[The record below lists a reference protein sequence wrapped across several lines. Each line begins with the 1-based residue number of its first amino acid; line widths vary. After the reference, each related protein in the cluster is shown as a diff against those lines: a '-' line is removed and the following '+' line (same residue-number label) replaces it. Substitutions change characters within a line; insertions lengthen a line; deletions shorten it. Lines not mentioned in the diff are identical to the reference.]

1 MIEQLNY
8 TLFHLINQY
17 AGVNPVVDT
26 LAILAAKYMP
36 LIVVVGMIF
45 LWIKNGKRTRD
56 IVLYGFYAAIL
67 GLILNYLIGF
77 VYFHPRPFMI
87 PTGTLLFPYSADS
100 SFPSDHSTLI
110 FSMALL
116 LTFFKETRIAGLI
129 FLVLG
134 LIGGFARVFSGLH
147 FPFDI
152 LGSIPVALISAI
164 IIYEIRNV
172 FKPINDFIKGLYAK
186 ITALT
191 IKKG

>member
-17 AGVNPVVDT
+17 AGVNPLVDT
-26 LAILAAKYMP
+26 LAKLAAKYMP
-36 LIVVVGMIF
+36 LVVIVGMVV

-67 GLILNYLIGF
+67 GLLINYLIGF
-77 VYFHPRPFMI
+77 IYFHPRPFMV

-110 FSMALL
+110 FSMAMILAY
-116 LTFFKETRIAGLI
+116 FKETRIAGLV

-134 LIGGFARVFSGLH
+134 LIGGFARVFCGVH
-147 FPFDI
+147 FPLDI
-152 LGSIPVALISAI
+152 LGSLVVAAVCAV
-164 IIYEIRNV
+164 IIYQLRDV
-172 FKPINDFIKGLYAK
+172 FTPLNEFIKGLYAK
-186 ITALT
+186 ITGLT
-191 IKKG
+191 KKG

>member
-17 AGVNPVVDT
+17 AGVNPLVDT

-36 LIVVVGMIF
+36 LVVIVGMVV

-67 GLILNYLIGF
+67 GLLINYLIGF
-77 VYFHPRPFMI
+77 IYFHPRPFMV

-110 FSMALL
+110 FSMAMILAY
-116 LTFFKETRIAGLI
+116 FKETRIAGLV

-134 LIGGFARVFSGLH
+134 LIGGFARVFCGVH
-147 FPFDI
+147 FPLDI
-152 LGSIPVALISAI
+152 LGSLVVAAVCAV
-164 IIYEIRNV
+164 IIYQLRDV
-172 FKPINDFIKGLYAK
+172 FTPLNEFIKGLYAK
-186 ITALT
+186 ITGLT
-191 IKKG
+191 KKG

>member
-1 MIEQLNY
+1 MIEQINY

-17 AGVNPVVDT
+17 AGLNPLLDT
-26 LAILAAKYMP
+26 AAIFAAKYMP
-36 LIVVVGMIF
+36 IVVIVGMVA

-67 GLILNYLIGF
+67 GLLINYLIGF
-77 VYFHPRPFMI
+77 IYFHPRPFMVPI
-87 PTGTLLFPYSADS
+87 GTLLFPYPADS

-110 FSMALL
+110 FSMAMMLAY
-116 LTFFKETRIAGLI
+116 FKETRIAGII

-134 LIGGFARVFSGLH
+134 FIGGFTRVFCGVH

-152 LGSIPVALISAI
+152 LGALPVALISVI
-164 IIYEIRNV
+164 IIYELRNK
-172 FKPINDFIKGLYAK
+172 FTPLNEFIKGLYTK
-186 ITALT
+186 ITGLI